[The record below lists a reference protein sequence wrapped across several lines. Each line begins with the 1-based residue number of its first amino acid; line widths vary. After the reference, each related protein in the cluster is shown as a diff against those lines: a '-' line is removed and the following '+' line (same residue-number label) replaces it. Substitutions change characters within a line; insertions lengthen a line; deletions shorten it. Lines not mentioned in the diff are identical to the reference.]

1 MLNAEMLEAP
11 VLVMYSQLVF
21 EMLAVIPPENGETP
35 VEASVVLRAVRVPVT
50 GL

>member
-1 MLNAEMLEAP
+1 MLNAEILEAP
-11 VLVMYSQLVF
+11 VLVTYSQLVF
-21 EMLAVIPPENGETP
+21 VTLAVIPAENGETP

>member
-1 MLNAEMLEAP
+1 MLEAP

-21 EMLAVIPPENGETP
+21 EILAVIPPENGDTP
-35 VEASVVLRAVRVPVT
+35 VEGRVVLRAVRVPVT